1 MHTSTCNSGNTNL
14 KSTWGYQPTKM
25 TIQLDE
31 LLLNITQ
38 VEKKFTDFSQI
49 LGHCLN
55 KILILSTISKSVLF
69 TLYIVVLYVYNVDY
83 FAGRIHLLSR

>member
-14 KSTWGYQPTKM
+14 KSTWGYQTTKM
-25 TIQLDE
+25 TRLSIIQLDE
-31 LLLNITQ
+31 LLLNIIQ

-55 KILILSTISKSVLF
+55 KILILSTISKSVFIYLVHRRS
-69 TLYIVVLYVYNVDY
+69 LCV
-83 FAGRIHLLSR
+83 